1 MPQEPTEQT
10 RNNFREDEGLA
21 AQLTQVV
28 THSEHQSTS
37 DCTKISSKDNM
48 GGTLGGGGGPDTWH
62 S

>member
-28 THSEHQSTS
+28 THTQSTRAQV
-37 DCTKISSKDNM
+37 TALRFPQKTIWE
-48 GGTLGGGGGPDTWH
+48 GHWAGGGGDTWH